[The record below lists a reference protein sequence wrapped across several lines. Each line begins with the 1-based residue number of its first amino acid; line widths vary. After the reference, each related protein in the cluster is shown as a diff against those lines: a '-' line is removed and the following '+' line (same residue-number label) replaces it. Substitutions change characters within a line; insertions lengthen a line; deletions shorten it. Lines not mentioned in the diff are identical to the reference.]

1 MSQFFNDSIF
11 WVEISKVHPNPF
23 QPRKEFDEAKLKDL
37 ADSIRQYGILQPM
50 VVTRQEVTKEDGGL
64 TTEYELIS
72 GERRLRASKIA
83 GLSQVPV
90 LIRDQ
95 EETDQIKLE
104 LAIIENLQREDLNPV
119 DRAKA
124 FQRLVDEFNFKHI
137 EIAKKIGRS
146 REYVSNSLRI
156 LMLPEEILTALS
168 EGKITEGHTR
178 PLLMLADRKEE
189 QMVLF
194 KEMMY
199 RKMSVREAEL
209 TARKIAVERVRKIE
223 RMPDPELSELE
234 EKLANTFGARVRIER
249 SNTGGKI
256 MIDFFSNDDLRAIL
270 DVVNNKK
277 ELGTNTLLNRHIAN
291 TESQKETDKLINP
304 IIGDIKTSDEIIS
317 MESLEQPEEHN
328 LVDDRSVEEKEENE
342 QDLYS
347 VDNFTV

>member
-1 MSQFFNDSIF
+1 MSQFFTDSIF
-11 WVEISKVHPNPF
+11 WVEIDKVHPNPF

-50 VVTRQEVTKEDGGL
+50 VVTRKETVKEDGGL

-95 EETDQIKLE
+95 EESDQLKLE

-124 FQRLVDEFNFKHI
+124 FQQLVDQFHFKH
-137 EIAKKIGRS
+137 ADVARRVGKS

-156 LMLPEEILTALS
+156 LALPDHMLIAVS
-168 EGKITEGHTR
+168 EGKISEGHTR

-189 QMVLF
+189 QEVLF
-194 KEMMY
+194 KEMMF

-223 RMPDPELSELE
+223 RMPDPEITELE

-270 DVVNNKK
+270 DAVNNKQ
-277 ELGTNTLLNRHIAN
+277 ELGTNSLLNNHIAKAGAETSSDRK
-291 TESQKETDKLINP
+291 TEIAL
-304 IIGDIKTSDEIIS
+304 
-317 MESLEQPEEHN
+317 L
-328 LVDDRSVEEKEENE
+328 DDRSVVEKKEEDE
-342 QDLYS
+342 TDLYS

>member
-1 MSQFFNDSIF
+1 MSQFFTDSIF
-11 WVEISKVHPNPF
+11 WVEIEKVHPNPF
-23 QPRKEFDEAKLKDL
+23 QPRKEFDEFKLKDL

-50 VVTRQEVTKEDGGL
+50 VVTRKEVVKEDGGL

-95 EETDQIKLE
+95 EESDQLKLE

-124 FQRLVDEFNFKHI
+124 FQQLVEQFNFKHVDV
-137 EIAKKIGRS
+137 ARRVGKS

-156 LMLPEEILTALS
+156 LMLPENMLTALS
-168 EGKITEGHTR
+168 EGKISEGHTR
-178 PLLMLADRKEE
+178 PLLMLIDRKEE
-189 QMVLF
+189 QAVLF
-194 KEMMY
+194 KEMLY

-223 RMPDPELSELE
+223 RMPDPELTELE
-234 EKLANTFGARVRIER
+234 EKLANTFGARVHIER

-256 MIDFFSNDDLRAIL
+256 MIDFFSKDDLRAIL
-270 DVVNNKK
+270 DVVNNKQ
-277 ELGTNTLLNRHIAN
+277 ELGTNTLLNRHIAKDDAK
-291 TESQKETDKLINP
+291 KETLT
-304 IIGDIKTSDEIIS
+304 GDI
-317 MESLEQPEEHN
+317 PEAEKKEEVN
-328 LVDDRSVEEKEENE
+328 LLDDRSSEEKEENE

-347 VDNFTV
+347 VNNFTV